1 MRNSVRPVQSASS
14 PLASCRSLDLAIPS
28 PAFTGVERGN
38 LGGSWSVGFTVR
50 KKSGRIG
57 WNG

>member
-1 MRNSVRPVQSASS
+1 MRNSVRPVQSIPS
-14 PLASCRSLDLAIPS
+14 PLAQRQSLDLAIPS

-38 LGGSWSVGFTVR
+38 LGGSWRVGFTLR
-50 KKSGRIG
+50 KKSGHIG